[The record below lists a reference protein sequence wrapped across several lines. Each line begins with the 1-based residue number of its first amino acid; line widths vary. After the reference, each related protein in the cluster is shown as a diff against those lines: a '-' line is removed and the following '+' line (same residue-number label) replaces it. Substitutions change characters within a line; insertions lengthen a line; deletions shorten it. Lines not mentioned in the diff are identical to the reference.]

1 MLMCTVPVQGDT
13 NSSSALDVVFFV
25 REIMETNPK
34 LRPTILTRLLDTFS
48 QIRSSR
54 VCSCALWILSEYCT
68 NPQDINAALEVTFS
82 ADLSGGGT
90 VMICTAQRS
99 TPRACAAAPCESRQS
114 TAQLPRT
121 SMLPWRWTLLRAIAW
136 NCAAFAMR
144 LLKSPPDIKTSNKH
158 DENFIEEACHL

>member
-1 MLMCTVPVQGDT
+1 MSTLPMQGDT

-82 ADLSGGGT
+82 ANSSGGSTDLISVAQKFGT
-90 VMICTAQRS
+90 SRVCC
-99 TPRACAAAPCESRQS
+99 CA
-114 TAQLPRT
+114 L
-121 SMLPWRWTLLRAIAW
+121 
-136 NCAAFAMR
+136 
-144 LLKSPPDIKTSNKH
+144 
-158 DENFIEEACHL
+158 

>member
-1 MLMCTVPVQGDT
+1 MNVTLPQQWQNGKKVCTDEIVLLLQGDT

-68 NPQDINAALEVTFS
+68 NPQDINAALEV
-82 ADLSGGGT
+82 SGFASLPGGNP
-90 VMICTAQRS
+90 VLGC
-99 TPRACAAAPCESRQS
+99 
-114 TAQLPRT
+114 
-121 SMLPWRWTLLRAIAW
+121 LLQ
-136 NCAAFAMR
+136 
-144 LLKSPPDIKTSNKH
+144 
-158 DENFIEEACHL
+158 